1 MMMSPESYHE
11 ENLRGRSQ
19 EEKFLMTAEAEDDNK
34 EEEGPKLTLLN
45 MRWRYED
52 AAAFGPIEGD
62 TFAELIVMDENGRL
76 HPRHIGLFTSF
87 ALCILMQNMYGFSQ
101 KKPNM
106 SARCRPIV
114 EEKVL

>member
-1 MMMSPESYHE
+1 
-11 ENLRGRSQ
+11 
-19 EEKFLMTAEAEDDNK
+19 MTAEAEDNNK
-34 EEEGPKLTLLN
+34 QAEGPKLTLLN
-45 MRWRYED
+45 MRWWYD
-52 AAAFGPIEGD
+52 DTAAFGAFEGD

-76 HPRHIGLFTSF
+76 HPWHIGLFTSF
-87 ALCILMQNMYGFSQ
+87 ALCILMQNMYGFFQ